1 MIEDTELL
9 RRYVE
14 TGSQDAFAEL
24 VERRI
29 GLVYSVA
36 LRRTGAEHHAREV
49 AQSVFTDLARKAAAL
64 SRHTSLVG
72 WLYRSAYFAAATHM
86 RAEKNRT
93 ARETE
98 AHTMSNLLGADS
110 PEADWEKIRPV
121 LDEVLSELDE
131 RDREAVLLRF
141 FDNRPFGEIGSQL
154 KLGENAARMRVDRA
168 LDKLHGLF
176 ARRGIRSTSAA
187 LGLLLAQ
194 QATAASAPAGLA
206 TTTAAVASAHMATVS
221 AFTSAVQFMAT
232 TKTAIALAG
241 VVLIGT
247 TGAILT
253 SNGANRSLDADFAN
267 AQREHDAR
275 AAKLANLRTR
285 VEQAEAPAV
294 KTEADLE
301 AARAAQADELKQR
314 QEDMKA
320 RLAQG
325 TAWLSRHPE
334 VKDLVIR
341 EKKTRHATVYNRLFK
356 ALALTPAQIDRFLD
370 LQCVGLGGVL
380 TTPDGQPLMYEL
392 DPGGDVKAAKEELRA
407 LLGEDGYKKYRDYER
422 SMAGLQTVT
431 QLGGTLSG
439 TTEPLTKLQGE
450 RLLEILAA
458 NKTVK
463 NWTGRLEYD
472 WETILRDA
480 RPVLSEQQLSYLE
493 DLRVQDEFSQARTRS
508 RNPNL

>member
-1 MIEDTELL
+1 
-9 RRYVE
+9 
-14 TGSQDAFAEL
+14 
-24 VERRI
+24 
-29 GLVYSVA
+29 
-36 LRRTGAEHHAREV
+36 
-49 AQSVFTDLARKAAAL
+49 
-64 SRHTSLVG
+64 
-72 WLYRSAYFAAATHM
+72 M

-98 AHTMSNLLGADS
+98 AHTMSKLLGADS

-121 LDEVLSELDE
+121 LDEVLSELDD

-141 FDNRPFGEIGSQL
+141 FDNRPFGEIGTQL

-206 TTTAAVASAHMATVS
+206 AATAAIASANVATASVF
-221 AFTSAVQFMAT
+221 AGALQFMAT

-247 TGAILT
+247 TCTLLT
-253 SNGANRSLDADFAN
+253 SNGANRSLAADFAA

-275 AAKLANLRTR
+275 TAKLAALRTR
-285 VEQAEAPAV
+285 VDQAEAPAV
-294 KTEADLE
+294 KTAAVLE
-301 AARAAQADELKQR
+301 AARAAQADELNQR
-314 QEDMKA
+314 DEVLKA
-320 RLAQG
+320 CLNQG

-341 EKKTRHATVYNRLFK
+341 EKKTRQATVYNRLFK

-370 LQCVGLGGVL
+370 LQCVGGGVILATPDSQPLLYALGGK
-380 TTPDGQPLMYEL
+380 
-392 DPGGDVKAAKEELRA
+392 VKAAKEELRA
-407 LLGEDGYKKYRDYER
+407 LLGEAGYKKFRDYEA
-422 SMAGLQTVT
+422 SISGLQTVT
-431 QLGGTLSG
+431 QLGGTLSC
-439 TTEPLTKLQGE
+439 TTEPLTTPQGE

-458 NKTVK
+458 SKTVK
-463 NWTGRLEYD
+463 NWTARLEYD
-472 WETILRDA
+472 WNAILRDS

-493 DLRVQDEFSQARTRS
+493 DLRAQDEFSQARTRS